1 MENNREAGQFF
12 FDFLQNVK
20 TKLRF
25 LTGFKFV
32 SAVACAD
39 GDCQRVNAGSGHEI
53 INLFGFGEVSI
64 FRADVD
70 VIFNTGKLAEFAFH
84 DNAAG
89 MRIVHDLFGQGNVFF
104 IRQVATVDHDGSK
117 AAVDAGFA
125 GLKIRAVVQV
135 QRNRQTGFFSRRFD
149 HSDKIAV
156 GSVFSCAGGNLQ
168 NHRGVVLFR
177 STGDTLNDF
186 HVVDVESADGIA
198 AFISFFEHFGCGY

>member
-32 SAVACAD
+32 STVACAD

-53 INLFGFGEVSI
+53 INLFGFGEVGI

-70 VIFNTGKLAEFAFH
+70 VIFNAGKLTEFAFH

-156 GSVFSCAGGNLQ
+156 RSIFSCACGNL
-168 NHRGVVLFR
+168 
-177 STGDTLNDF
+177 
-186 HVVDVESADGIA
+186 
-198 AFISFFEHFGCGY
+198 